1 METKGFSGNGISE
14 QSKEALK
21 SETWQEARK
30 LMKAEVP
37 HFTEAPEIQHFATVK
52 VSKNDNVYG
61 VVWGNVVRE
70 YLKTAYSKEN
80 AQEDVI
86 SDGITYKVLKR
97 EEVTAFY
104 DADGNTLFD
113 VENGRLEKEYGWVMN
128 DSAKEDAEIL
138 KLDESETDVAEE
150 ENADMLKEET
160 DTKIGEAPKTGHA
173 EDEKEG
179 LSADK
184 TESVKSYSSGEEK
197 LIAEEDEM
205 IASVKPEFK
214 KIMQAQMDLIF
225 KELIGWTKQNPEFE
239 KKVLLKHKSMKRC
252 MKFCAD
258 KAMGL
263 RELSDHEKAAA
274 RNNNIPIMTPVGS
287 DMLFEWIKEYYDK
300 DDKAEVEKEKKAA
313 TAQKKSADKKKAVK
327 KKKAA
332 RKEAISKKQEKKPVE
347 KKEDTKAVGSPK
359 KQDKFANGQISMFDL
374 FDA

>member
-1 METKGFSGNGISE
+1 MEISGINQNDISE
-14 QSKEALK
+14 QNKETLK
-21 SETWQEARK
+21 SETWQTMKEA
-30 LMKAEVP
+30 MKTEVQ

-52 VSKNDNVYG
+52 VRKNNNVYG
-61 VVWGNVVRE
+61 AVWGNVVRA
-70 YLKTAYSKEN
+70 YLKTAYSGEN
-80 AQEDVI
+80 AQADII

-113 VENGRLEKEYGWVMN
+113 VENKRLEKEYEWVMN
-128 DSAKEDAEIL
+128 DSAKVDAEIS

-150 ENADMLKEET
+150 ENADMVKEET
-160 DTKIGEAPKTGHA
+160 DTKIGEAPKTEYA

-179 LSADK
+179 SSADK
-184 TESVKSYSSGEEK
+184 TENVKSYSSGEEK

-225 KELIGWTKQNPEFE
+225 KELISWTKQDPEFE
-239 KKVLLKHKSMKRC
+239 KKVLLNHKSMKRC

-263 RELSDHEKAAA
+263 REPSDQEKAAA

-313 TAQKKSADKKKAVK
+313 TAQKKSADKKKAVG

-332 RKEAISKKQEKKPVE
+332 PKEAVPKKQEKKPVE
-347 KKEDTKAVGSPK
+347 KKEDTKAAGSSK
-359 KQDKFANGQISMFDL
+359 KQDKFVSGQISMFDL
-374 FDA
+374 LGV

>member
-1 METKGFSGNGISE
+1 MEMKGFNENEISGRN
-14 QSKEALK
+14 KEALK
-21 SETWQEARK
+21 SGTWQMAREA
-30 LMKAEVP
+30 MNAEVQ
-37 HFTEAPEIQHFATVK
+37 HFTEAPEIQPFAIEK

-61 VVWGNVVRE
+61 AVWGNVVRE
-70 YLKTAYSKEN
+70 YLKMAYSGEN
-80 AQEDVI
+80 AQADVI

-113 VENGRLEKEYGWVMN
+113 VENKRLEKEYEWLMN
-128 DSAKEDAEIL
+128 DNAKADAEIS
-138 KLDESETDVAEE
+138 KLEGSETDVAQK
-150 ENADMLKEET
+150 ENAEMVREET
-160 DTKIGEAPKTGHA
+160 DTKIGEALKTGHA

-179 LSADK
+179 SSADK

-225 KELIGWTKQNPEFE
+225 KELISWTKQDPEFE
-239 KKVLLKHKSMKRC
+239 KKVLLNHKSMKRC

-263 RELSDHEKAAA
+263 REPSDQEKAAA

-313 TAQKKSADKKKAVK
+313 TAQKKSADQKKAVG

-332 RKEAISKKQEKKPVE
+332 FKETVSKKQEKKPVE
-347 KKEDTKAVGSPK
+347 KKEDTKAAGSPK
-359 KQDKFANGQISMFDL
+359 KQDKFVNGQISMFDL
-374 FDA
+374 LDV

>member
-1 METKGFSGNGISE
+1 MEISGFNQNNISE
-14 QSKEALK
+14 QNKEALK
-21 SETWQEARK
+21 SETWQTVRK
-30 LMKAEVP
+30 AMKTEVQ
-37 HFTEAPEIQHFATVK
+37 HFTEAPEIQHFAIEK

-61 VVWGNVVRE
+61 VVWGNVVME
-70 YLKTAYSKEN
+70 YLKTAYSEKN
-80 AQEDVI
+80 AQADVV

-113 VENGRLEKEYGWVMN
+113 VENKRLEKEYEWVMN
-128 DSAKEDAEIL
+128 DSAKADAEIS
-138 KLDESETDVAEE
+138 KLEGSETDVVQK
-150 ENADMLKEET
+150 ENADMVKEET
-160 DTKIGEAPKTGHA
+160 DTKIGGASKTGHA

-179 LSADK
+179 SSADK

-214 KIMQAQMDLIF
+214 KIMQAQLDLIF
-225 KELIGWTKQNPEFE
+225 KELISWTKQDPEFE
-239 KKVLLKHKSMKRC
+239 KKVLLNHKSMKRC

-263 RELSDHEKAAA
+263 REPSDQEKAAA

-313 TAQKKSADKKKAVK
+313 TAQKKSADQKKAVG

-332 RKEAISKKQEKKPVE
+332 SKETVSKKQEKKPVE
-347 KKEDTKAVGSPK
+347 KKEDTKAAGSPK
-359 KQDKFANGQISMFDL
+359 KQDKFVNGQISMFDL
-374 FDA
+374 LDV

>member
-1 METKGFSGNGISE
+1 METKGLISE
-14 QSKEALK
+14 QNKEALQ

-30 LMKAEVP
+30 VMKTEIQ
-37 HFTEAPEIQHFATVK
+37 HFTEASEIQHFATVK
-52 VSKNDNVYG
+52 VNKNDNVYG
-61 VVWGNVVRE
+61 IVWGNVVRE
-70 YLKTAYSKEN
+70 YLKTAYSGEN
-80 AQEDVI
+80 AQADVV

-113 VENGRLEKEYGWVMN
+113 VENKRLEKEYEWVMN
-128 DSAKEDAEIL
+128 DSAKADAEIS
-138 KLDESETDVAEE
+138 KLEESETDVAQK
-150 ENADMLKEET
+150 ENADMVKEET
-160 DTKIGEAPKTGHA
+160 DTKIGGVSKTGHA

-179 LSADK
+179 SSADK

-225 KELIGWTKQNPEFE
+225 KELISWTKQDPEFE
-239 KKVLLKHKSMKRC
+239 KKVLLNHKSMKRC

-263 RELSDHEKAAA
+263 REPSDQEKAAA

-313 TAQKKSADKKKAVK
+313 TAQKKSADQKKAVGKKKAVP
-327 KKKAA
+327 
-332 RKEAISKKQEKKPVE
+332 KETVSKKQGKKSVE
-347 KKEDTKAVGSPK
+347 KEEDAKSASSLK
-359 KQDKFANGQISMFDL
+359 KQDKFVNGQLSMFDL
-374 FDA
+374 LNV